1 LCLKGITDR
10 VQVYGVDFSGARDA
24 GERIWITEAAVDGK
38 VLSIGRCF
46 KARDLA
52 ESGRDR
58 EKCLR
63 ALREFIAARP
73 TALFGLDFPFGLPSE
88 LVGQESWE
96 EFILAFPR
104 LYREPE
110 HFRDTCLKRASNREL
125 RRLTDIQC
133 KAPFSP
139 YNLRMYKQTFYGIT
153 EIIHPLV
160 RSKLASVI
168 PMQRPRAGKP
178 RLMEICPASTLKSRG
193 LSRKYKGISEDDNGV
208 CARLEILNTLQT
220 RWHLKIQE
228 GEIQKLILRDH
239 NGDALDSVL
248 AAFAVFRNLNRESK
262 ISAKNP
268 WYSVEGYVFA

>member
-1 LCLKGITDR
+1 MKGIRDR

-24 GERIWITEAAVDGK
+24 GERIWIIEAAVEGK

-73 TALFGLDFPFGLPSE
+73 TALFGLDFPFGLPRK

-104 LYREPE
+104 LYRDPE

-133 KAPFSP
+133 KAPLSP

-178 RLMEICPASTLKSRG
+178 RLMEICPASTLKAEG
-193 LSRKYKGISEDDNGV
+193 LYRRYKETSRKDEGIL
-208 CARLEILNTLQT
+208 ARAEILSTLGT

-228 GEIQKLILRDH
+228 GEIQELILEDH
-239 NGDALDSVL
+239 DGDALDSVV
-248 AAFAVFRNLNRESK
+248 AALAVFRNLGRALIVPEE
-262 ISAKNP
+262 P
-268 WYSVEGYVFA
+268 EYLVEGYVFV